1 MAMRLTRVSTGTGA
15 TVSLEFTDA
24 SVQVREI
31 SAAHQRAARVCGGS
45 LVGAFGLAAVG
56 ANAGAREIQVLPTVM
71 WILALVV
78 LVAGA
83 GGAGA
88 WLLWSAARRRGT
100 DRVIIAAA
108 EVSDARSEVSD
119 GVVTVSVTTVDGQS
133 RSFSAAGH
141 VGSMLATEFGRL
153 ISPEGVPAPNPAG
166 KEHTAS

>member
-1 MAMRLTRVSTGTGA
+1 MTRVSTGTGA
-15 TVSLEFTDA
+15 NVSLEFADG
-24 SVQVREI
+24 SVEVREI
-31 SAAHQRAARVCGGS
+31 SAAHQRAARICGGS

-56 ANAGAREIQVLPTVM
+56 ANAGARGIRVLPTVM

-88 WLLWSAARRRGT
+88 WLLWSAARKRGS
-100 DRVIIAAA
+100 DRVTITAA
-108 EVSDARSEVSD
+108 EVSAARSEVSD

-153 ISPEGVPAPNPAG
+153 VSPEGVPDPGPVEE
-166 KEHTAS
+166 EHTAL